1 MQFKND
7 KERRK
12 FLDNYRDEA
21 SGWKLWKSDEEMERR
36 WWRNDMPAMSLV
48 VEEELRTY
56 MYPAKHSEWVVLHWY
71 ALGAVASAEGNEK
84 DHFGDCS
91 VGKTAVMGALKSLK
105 PAEGGA

>member
-71 ALGAVASAEGNEK
+71 ALGAVAPVEGNEK